1 MVIRTVGFTLR
12 WRIDDRAGI
21 MADTAKGSLIFALW
35 HNQLFGAVLFYSRFL
50 KERRT
55 VALTSPSG
63 DGEIL
68 AAVVSHFNT
77 DSIRGS
83 SNKRPVAALREM
95 VSFLRNEPGKD
106 VFITPDG
113 PRGPVYKM
121 ESGLLKLS
129 QWTKVPVLPMRVSY
143 SKAIKLKTWDG
154 FRIPLPFSRVDVTLE
169 QSKSFEGLTDR
180 ESLEEQRLALEELLK
195 PGA

>member
-1 MVIRTVGFTLR
+1 MLHFESKFPKSEMQHLTRGFHTL
-12 WRIDDRAGI
+12 I
-21 MADTAKGSLIFALW
+21 LIF
-35 HNQLFGAVLFYSRFL
+35 VFYRIFHILTPIFILQHRF
-50 KERRT
+50 
-55 VALTSPSG
+55 
-63 DGEIL
+63 
-68 AAVVSHFNT
+68 SHFNT

-169 QSKSFEGLTDR
+169 QSQSFEGVTDR
-180 ESLEEQRLALEELLK
+180 KSLEEQRLALEELLK
-195 PGA
+195 SGA